1 MFALIKREIYD
12 NNLYFIASLVSSIL
26 LSAAAVFIVY
36 YSVGVAGLPAL
47 IVNIFFIP
55 TIGAFVSGAM
65 AMGVSQMYSDR
76 NRKVSSFLSTLAASR
91 DQILIARISVGILA
105 ILTFVIPVLITST
118 IIFNFLIPPIP
129 ILKKIFLDIFSI
141 SILTSLACYCIGLL
155 TGWTTVRF
163 LPVLAGLPFF
173 FIFVTIIIIKGF
185 GIQTVL
191 LLTLFIVASLVQIRN
206 KFLSTPL

>member
-1 MFALIKREIYD
+1 MFTLIKREIYD

-26 LSAAAVFIVY
+26 LSAAAIFIVF
-36 YSVGVAGLPAL
+36 YSVGVMGLTDLLVKIFL
-47 IVNIFFIP
+47 IP
-55 TIGAFVSGAM
+55 MIGAFVSGAM

-173 FIFVTIIIIKGF
+173 FIFVTIVIIKGF

-191 LLTLFIVASLVQIRN
+191 LLILFIAASLVQIRN
-206 KFLSTPL
+206 KFISTPL